1 MSQSVRNKH
10 SQWSDSGPIKK
21 VPGFVNQISFSLFPT
36 NGTFRYVLE
45 TTLADLLLM
54 GALFESDLCFANNVS
69 FFLSIYKLCKKYQC
83 CLSLNLFWGQS
94 LNHYWLR
101 CKSDFIKITLLQNHN
116 DSHLINVFNV
126 KENFNIMLFNIDTD
140 RGSHCHCHFLSSPA
154 FAPRE
159 WLQTHF
165 LFWIIIL
172 MKWKNK
178 NLQVTNALVTRANT
192 KQKLNNGRL
201 NYLQVCIGYQCGNTR
216 GQWTRFD

>member
-1 MSQSVRNKH
+1 MALSGASWRLRWPTFF
-10 SQWSDSGPIKK
+10 QWGRPLSLTCVLPIMYL
-21 VPGFVNQISFSLFPT
+21 LFLP
-36 NGTFRYVLE
+36 
-45 TTLADLLLM
+45 
-54 GALFESDLCFANNVS
+54 
-69 FFLSIYKLCKKYQC
+69 IYKLCKKYQC

-165 LFWIIIL
+165 LFWIIKL
-172 MKWKNK
+172 MKWKK
-178 NLQVTNALVTRANT
+178 
-192 KQKLNNGRL
+192 
-201 NYLQVCIGYQCGNTR
+201 
-216 GQWTRFD
+216 